1 MTKSVNNIRWEN
13 KIDNETNL
21 YVCTHKYILHV
32 SHMKAILF
40 QYAWMYIHIQYMHM
54 HTIITTMNDYWQR
67 GGGEKKYGS
76 KEVFFST
83 VGLLWQEVT
92 NLAAVTA
99 HSFSPL

>member
-1 MTKSVNNIRWEN
+1 
-13 KIDNETNL
+13 
-21 YVCTHKYILHV
+21 
-32 SHMKAILF
+32 
-40 QYAWMYIHIQYMHM
+40 
-54 HTIITTMNDYWQR
+54 MNDYWQR